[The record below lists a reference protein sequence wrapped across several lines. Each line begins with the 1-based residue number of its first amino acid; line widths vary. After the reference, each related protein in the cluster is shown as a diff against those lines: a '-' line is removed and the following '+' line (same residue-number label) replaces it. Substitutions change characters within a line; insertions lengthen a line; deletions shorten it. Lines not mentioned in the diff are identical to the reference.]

1 MNISNFQTTAAVKLV
16 NKVNWGEVVYSA
28 PGKVF
33 VPNSPKPDAPVAP
46 AVVPAVAPVEVA
58 APEPEVVVP
67 EEPTKVAVETL
78 EVVPVPGF
86 VIRTAR
92 LTEGNRPVFI
102 NVFQHEDVVDTELA
116 LTSAPNAANSSE
128 SVHTATTVES
138 KAAEYEKVAPVVYT
152 SAATTSEHRGQ
163 EVVLYNVLVSSAYFK
178 ADRAEGALS
187 VTHPT
192 SANKVRYFLRSCFLI
207 GYFLLVRF
215 QFFSFLL

>member
-1 MNISNFQTTAAVKLV
+1 VKLV

-46 AVVPAVAPVEVA
+46 AVVPVAPVVVA
-58 APEPEVVVP
+58 APEPEVVIP
-67 EEPTKVAVETL
+67 EEPTKVAVESL

-102 NVFQHEDVVDTELA
+102 NVFQHEYVVDMELA
-116 LTSAPNAANSSE
+116 LTSVPNAANSSE
-128 SVHTATTVES
+128 SVHTTTTVES

-178 ADRAEGALS
+178 ADRPEGTLS

-192 SANKVRYFLRSCFLI
+192 SANKVRHSLFQLLFYCSYFFGNI
-207 GYFLLVRF
+207 
-215 QFFSFLL
+215 